1 MNDVFEQLSKAS
13 FEPIDDQI
21 VEMLRQTWTKVSGL
35 VYESA
40 ISRGRMTPD
49 VVRTAVYSRIN
60 VFAGTQ
66 SRPLD
71 EWMDLT
77 PNQQNTLLIRA
88 FPDGRTYDV

>member
-1 MNDVFEQLSKAS
+1 MNNVYEQLSAAS
-13 FEPIDDQI
+13 FEPINDQI
-21 VEMLRQTWTKVSGL
+21 VEMLQRTWTKISGL

-60 VFAGTQ
+60 VYAGTM
-66 SRPLD
+66 SRALD

-77 PNQQNTLLIRA
+77 PRQQNALLIRA